1 VGEAMEDE
9 LKSMS
14 TNDVWDLV
22 EIHDG
27 VKPVGC
33 KWVFKIKCDS
43 KGNVDTFIARLIAK
57 GYTQKEGVD
66 YNETFSPMT
75 KKDSFRIVMAL
86 VAHSDLELH

>member
-1 VGEAMEDE
+1 MEDE

-43 KGNVDTFIARLIAK
+43 KGNVDTFIARLIEK